1 MKKWNRILA
10 VLCLTALLSSNA
22 VTASANTIEKEPE
35 IPVTIASNS
44 NVAQPYSDVIET
56 KYRGTP
62 WGGIQCR
69 RWNATRGYWV
79 DPFWIDLP

>member
-1 MKKWNRILA
+1 MKKWNRILT
-10 VLCLTALLSSNA
+10 VLCLTILLSSNA
-22 VTASANTIEKEPE
+22 ITASANTSEKVAETP
-35 IPVTIASNS
+35 ISITSNS
-44 NVAQPYSDVIET
+44 NVASPCSDVIET

-62 WGGIQCR
+62 WGGLQCR